1 MVAEIHQS
9 GFPVGE
15 TIVGAA
21 AVGAALLTAWM
32 AERRLNMTLKEER
45 ARHTAELAHDR
56 EMRDLDEL
64 RSTLDDIGSRLAAIR
79 FTGLELEEALP
90 APASSGAAANK
101 LEALSVQFDREAVAI
116 RSRYE
121 RLALRL
127 GGFDPLCVCLAAAD
141 EACGRIQDAAAAA
154 RKGGEA
160 DGNPNIARLAAAVAF
175 FAGVFGGTARV
186 RFANQFGDEEG
197 FDDFRVSLREMLE
210 ERDRD
215 VELELLT
222 SVESVMGVGPAAA
235 GEDVAAAVSET
246 SDPPSALP

>member
-32 AERRLNMTLKEER
+32 AERRLKMTLKEER

-79 FTGLELEEALP
+79 FTGLELAKALT
-90 APASSGAAANK
+90 ASAGSSGAGDK
-101 LEALSVQFDREAVAI
+101 LEGLTVQFDKEAVAI

-141 EACGRIQDAAAAA
+141 EACSRIQDSAAAPEEDEA
-154 RKGGEA
+154 GGNS
-160 DGNPNIARLAAAVAF
+160 DIYRLAAAIAY
-175 FAGVFGGTARV
+175 FAGVFGGTARA

-197 FDDFRVSLREMLE
+197 FDDFRVSLRELLE
-210 ERDRD
+210 ERNRD

-222 SVESVMGVGPAAA
+222 AVEGVMGVGPAAA
-235 GEDVAAAVSET
+235 GEEVAAAVSET